1 MLWHNVLK
9 LYDSNLYTWSD
20 ICFISLQ
27 NIIKIF
33 QFFFQDKHDRDA
45 GTVRLFG
52 LPTNSS

>member
-1 MLWHNVLK
+1 M
-9 LYDSNLYTWSD
+9 
-20 ICFISLQ
+20 
-27 NIIKIF
+27 IKIF